1 MVSIIYSD
9 DKDRLSEEI
18 RKLMQAAADEA
29 FAFEFENEISV
40 AGIGPAD
47 IDAEISVTIV
57 EDEEIQ
63 ALNRDY
69 RGNDKVTD
77 VLSFPQFESRDE
89 LAEDLMNDE
98 EGCVSL
104 AGDVVISFDQ
114 AARQAEEYGTGLTRE
129 LVYLFVHSIFHL
141 FGYDHEDEEHQLI
154 PVHGN
159 VEISI
164 PFETVLVYVH
174 GRNSE
179 FKSPVA
185 HLALIARDA

>member
-18 RKLMQAAADEA
+18 RKLMQAAADKA
-29 FAFEFENEISV
+29 FAFEFENEISD
-40 AGIGPAD
+40 AGISPAD

-57 EDEEIQ
+57 EDDEIQ

-104 AGDVVISFDQ
+104 AGDVVISYDQ

-141 FGYDHEDEEHQLI
+141 FGYDHEDEEERRIMRAREEQ
-154 PVHGN
+154 V
-159 VEISI
+159 ISKI
-164 PFETVLVYVH
+164 LM
-174 GRNSE
+174 
-179 FKSPVA
+179 
-185 HLALIARDA
+185 

>member
-9 DKDRLSEEI
+9 DKNKLSEEI

-29 FAFEFENEISV
+29 FAFEFEKECSDASIS
-40 AGIGPAD
+40 PDD

-57 EDEEIQ
+57 EDDEIQ

-77 VLSFPQFESRDE
+77 VLSFPQFETRDE

-104 AGDVVISFDQ
+104 AGDVVISYDQ

-141 FGYDHEDEEHQLI
+141 FGYDHEDEEERRI
-154 PVHGN
+154 MRTKEEGV
-159 VEISI
+159 ISKI
-164 PFETVLVYVH
+164 
-174 GRNSE
+174 
-179 FKSPVA
+179 
-185 HLALIARDA
+185 IM

>member
-9 DKDRLSEEI
+9 DKNKLSEEI

-29 FAFEFENEISV
+29 FAFEFENEISD
-40 AGIGPAD
+40 AGISSTD

-104 AGDVVISFDQ
+104 AGDVVISYDQ

-141 FGYDHEDEEHQLI
+141 FGYDHEDEEERRI
-154 PVHGN
+154 MRTKEEGV
-159 VEISI
+159 ISKI
-164 PFETVLVYVH
+164 
-174 GRNSE
+174 
-179 FKSPVA
+179 
-185 HLALIARDA
+185 IM

>member
-141 FGYDHEDEEHQLI
+141 FGYDHEDEEERRIMREREEQ
-154 PVHGN
+154 V
-159 VEISI
+159 ISKI
-164 PFETVLVYVH
+164 LM
-174 GRNSE
+174 
-179 FKSPVA
+179 
-185 HLALIARDA
+185 